1 MEGTVVVTGAGTPL
15 ADRVAR
21 GFAEDGSAVVL
32 GGRDEGAVVD
42 IANEIEST
50 DGTATPLRAD
60 ARDEFDLERL
70 VETASAMG
78 DGIEVVVPTASVSHG
93 EAGSEPLQSTS
104 FSAYD
109 DTMRTI
115 ARGAFATVRQAVP
128 HLRKDARVVI
138 PVVLVEDR
146 AGAGP
151 LAVAQAARIAVM
163 AGFAADLEQA
173 VGAVDVGAI
182 PETADDAELDEAAD
196 RIVWAGSSTE
206 IALDGAVLDGS
217 ERD

>member
-1 MEGTVVVTGAGTPL
+1 MEGTVVVTGAGTSL
-15 ADRVAR
+15 ADRVAK
-21 GFAEDGSAVVL
+21 GFAEEGAAVVM
-32 GGRDEGAVVD
+32 GGRDETAVVEV
-42 IANEIEST
+42 ANEIDST
-50 DGTATPLRAD
+50 GGRATPLRTD

-70 VETASAMG
+70 VETASAVAE
-78 DGIEVVVPTASVSHG
+78 GIDVIVPAASVSHG

-115 ARGAFATVRQAVP
+115 ARGAFATVREAVP
-128 HLRKDARVVI
+128 HLRQDARVVV
-138 PVVLVEDR
+138 PVVLIEDR

-163 AGFAADLEQA
+163 AGFAADIEQA

-182 PETADDAELDEAAD
+182 PETADDAQLDEAAE
-196 RIVWAGSSTE
+196 RIVWAGSSPE
-206 IALDGAVLDGS
+206 VKLDGAVIDGS